1 MERTRLGARG
11 IEVPAVGMG
20 TRQTLD
26 VRGRAEQERGRVV
39 DAALAAGTDLFD
51 SSPMYGQA
59 ERVLG
64 RALEGRRDHALVA
77 TKVWTADERE
87 ARAQL
92 DFALSAF
99 GGRVDLYQ
107 VHNLVAWPERLA
119 ELEDLRERG
128 AVRAVGVTHY
138 LPSAFGELAEV
149 MRSGR
154 VSAIQIPYNPLEREV
169 E

>member
-1 MERTRLGARG
+1 MERRRLGASG
-11 IEVPAVGMG
+11 LEVPVVGMG
-20 TRQTLD
+20 TWETFD
-26 VRGRAEQERGRVV
+26 VHGAADDERAQVV
-39 DAALAAGTDLFD
+39 HAALAAGTDLFD

-107 VHNLVAWPERLA
+107 VHNLVAWPERLPA
-119 ELEDLRERG
+119 RHAPGAGGRGRG
-128 AVRAVGVTHY
+128 AG
-138 LPSAFGELAEV
+138 P
-149 MRSGR
+149 
-154 VSAIQIPYNPLEREV
+154 
-169 E
+169 